1 MRTDDGHARELRRD
15 VVRERGIRVG
25 TYVSDAELQAGARES
40 ELRSA
45 RGAAIRF
52 LRTRPRSVAEVEQR
66 LTRGGAPPDV
76 VAETVEEMRRA
87 GYLDDAAFAAAWV
100 ESRLRLRPKA
110 ANVIARELAEKG
122 IDAETAESALADA
135 MPDEEALARRL
146 AEKRATQLP
155 GVDRAAF
162 YRRLGAFLARRGFG
176 QSITGPL
183 IDELWKKRDNQPD

>member
-1 MRTDDGHARELRRD
+1 MCF
-15 VVRERGIRVG
+15 
-25 TYVSDAELQAGARES
+25 SDTELQAGVRES
-40 ELRSA
+40 ALRSA
-45 RGAAIRF
+45 RTAAIRF

-135 MPDEEALARRL
+135 LPDEESLARRL
-146 AEKRATQLP
+146 AEKRATQLA
-155 GVDRAAF
+155 GLGRAAF
-162 YRRLGAFLARRGFG
+162 YRRLGSFLARRGFG
-176 QSITGPL
+176 HNVTRPL
-183 IDELWKKRDNQPD
+183 IDELWRQRENSPD